1 MKNCFLTGLL
11 LLVCLPF
18 VFGQPVSPD
27 PNYKFY
33 KGTSALQDRIFYLF
47 TLLERVPGVP
57 QLINKDSTLTALRD
71 EYTQRVTH
79 PVSSGDLT
87 APLQFAGNTISKV
100 SSAFITLLQQH
111 PKEMERLVSEMRS
124 SGLFQLYAGKTDPVL
139 LSLAWKDAADGMN
152 YILNAYTNGKG
163 LRYPVI
169 DSATY
174 YVMSPAYRAMVQHV
188 IEEVGKKKPDLFFQP
203 SLHVAL
209 ELLTLNRRDEAV
221 RYEPLSDTNRD
232 AYKQIKKTDWNK
244 YPYTA
249 MLILGASPVAKE
261 AISET
266 GKSRCRTGAEL
277 YRKGMAPFIIVS
289 GGHVRPVGTQYS
301 EAVEMRK
308 YLVNELKIPASAV
321 MVDPYARHTTTN
333 VRNAVRIVWQSGI
346 PVDKRMMCV
355 SDVMHVAYV
364 NSPMFT
370 QRCTTELGYMPAA
383 DIKQADLY
391 FLSFLPDLRSLQVN
405 VFDPL
410 DP

>member
-11 LLVCLPF
+11 LLVLLPCT
-18 VFGQPVSPD
+18 FGQPASPD
-27 PNYKFY
+27 LHYKFY

-47 TLLERVPGVP
+47 TLLERVPGLT
-57 QLINKDSTLTALRD
+57 QLMNKDSALTALRD
-71 EYTQRVTH
+71 EYAQRVAH
-79 PVSSGDLT
+79 PVSTGDLT
-87 APLQFAGNTISKV
+87 ASLQFSGSTIGEV
-100 SSAFITLLQQH
+100 SGVFVSLLQQH
-111 PKEMERLVSEMRS
+111 PKEMERLLSEMRG
-124 SGLFQLYAGKTDPVL
+124 SGLFQLYAGKADATF
-139 LSLAWKDAADGMN
+139 LSLAWKDAADGVN

-169 DSATY
+169 DSAAY
-174 YVMSPAYRAMVQHV
+174 YVLSPAYSTMVQRV
-188 IEEVGKKKPDLFFQP
+188 MEQAGERKPDLFFQP
-203 SLHVAL
+203 SLQVAL
-209 ELLTLNRRDEAV
+209 GLLELNHRDEAV
-221 RYEPLSDTNRD
+221 RYEPLSGTNED
-232 AYKQIKKTDWNK
+232 AWKQIKKTDWNK

-249 MLILGASPVAKE
+249 MLILGASPVATE
-261 AISET
+261 ALSET

-289 GGHVRPVGTQYS
+289 GGHVRPIGTRYS
-301 EAVEMRK
+301 EAMEMRK

-321 MVDPYARHTTTN
+321 IADPYARHTTTN
-333 VRNAVRIVWQSGI
+333 VRNAVRLVWQSGI
-346 PVDKRMMCV
+346 PANKRMMCV

-383 DIKQADLY
+383 DIKQTDLY
-391 FLSFLPDLRSLQVN
+391 FLSFLLDLRSLQVN